1 MVIKNLRNG
10 IMVKVIHCL
19 ECYKIAEINSDNETA
34 IFDEPKYCPFCGTYC
49 GSDHGPIDEQQDEDY
64 YDEYH

>member
-1 MVIKNLRNG
+1 M
-10 IMVKVIHCL
+10 
-19 ECYKIAEINSDNETA
+19 AEINSDNETA

-49 GSDHGPIDEQQDEDY
+49 GSDHDHIDEQQDEDY